1 MNIEKI
7 TYKIVKDTIMECTGI
22 LGHNTSHFI
31 LNMMISHL
39 SDEQRGAILDEI
51 VNERDHILFKKTD
64 LVWFDPKD
72 NKYDLKDLCQED
84 MMKDAKLMD
93 EHGHIKGRIINDT
106 NYQDGVNPYASE
118 YIIHACLR
126 IKDDGDTEYKEVRV
140 KRSNIM
146 GLWKPLE

>member
-7 TYKIVKDTIMECTGI
+7 TYKIVKDSIKEDDSCTDFVLKMI
-22 LGHNTSHFI
+22 LSY
-31 LNMMISHL
+31 L
-39 SDEQRGAILDEI
+39 SDEQRGTVMDEI
-51 VNERDHILFKKTD
+51 VNEREHILFKKAD

-93 EHGHIKGRIINDT
+93 EHGHIKGRIIKDT
-106 NYQDGVNPYASE
+106 NYRDECSPYASE
-118 YIIHACLR
+118 YIIHAYLR

-140 KRSNIM
+140 RRSNII

>member
-7 TYKIVKDTIMECTGI
+7 TYKIVKDSIKEDDSCTDFVLKMI
-22 LGHNTSHFI
+22 LSY
-31 LNMMISHL
+31 L
-39 SDEQRGAILDEI
+39 SDEQRGTVMDEI
-51 VNERDHILFKKTD
+51 VNEREHILFKKAD

-93 EHGHIKGRIINDT
+93 EHGHIKGRIIKDT
-106 NYQDGVNPYASE
+106 NYRDECSPYASE

-140 KRSNIM
+140 RRSNII